1 MGKRRDWVKVGEI
14 VEKIR
19 ELGLSYKDG
28 AKRFGINPELIYDYN
43 RKKNREAKATSGT
56 STAGPARATEPNP
69 AAARASLPS
78 DVEELICSYRR
89 REPTHGFKRIQDLL
103 KTKYLIVVSRKQIR
117 KVLKEAGLLDSCDSS
132 FDQEERAKKGDR
144 RFEGK
149 YPGQFWQM
157 DVTYV
162 YIRKVPVL
170 YLIVILDDYS
180 RYCVAAKLCGDQ
192 RAETLI
198 AVLHNA
204 ASEYGSPEKLLTDQ
218 GSGFYSWSGEQ
229 TRFQEYLDDQGIEH
243 IVADPHS
250 PQSQGKVERFFQTI
264 RRELLRK
271 VKFASVAEA
280 RERIQKFVQE
290 YNLERPHQ
298 GIQSKRPTDRFHGV
312 VDEIEQAE
320 SKLAGATLDPSRG
333 YVVYKV
339 GHHRVCVLRAAEGLE
354 VYLDGKLLKEA
365 DNHGRSSR

>member
-14 VEKIR
+14 VEKIK
-19 ELGLSYKDG
+19 ELGLSYAAG
-28 AKRFGINPELIYDYN
+28 AKRFGIKPELIYDYN
-43 RKKNREAKATSGT
+43 RKKNHKARGSNGA
-56 STAGPARATEPNP
+56 SARATESSKKRSP
-69 AAARASLPS
+69 AALPPE
-78 DVEELICSYRR
+78 VEELICSYRR
-89 REPTHGFKRIQDLL
+89 KEPTHGFKRIQDLL

-117 KVLKEAGLLDSCDSS
+117 KVLKEAGLLESCNSS
-132 FDQEERAKKGDR
+132 FDQEERPRKGDR

-149 YPGQFWQM
+149 YPGEFWQM

-170 YLIVILDDYS
+170 YLIVVVDDYS
-180 RYCVAAKLCGDQ
+180 RYCVAAELCRDQ

-204 ASEYGSPEKLLTDQ
+204 ASEYGPPENLLTDQ

-264 RRELLRK
+264 RTELLRK
-271 VKFASVAEA
+271 VKFSSVAEA
-280 RERIQKFVQE
+280 RERIQKFLQQ

-320 SKLAGATLDPSRG
+320 SKLAGADLDPSRG
-333 YVVYKV
+333 YMVYKV
-339 GHHRVCVLRAAEGLE
+339 GNHRVCVLRAAEGLE

-365 DNHGRSSR
+365 ENHGGSGR